1 MVLFICA
8 GYLLDLLF
16 SAGKLVKLQTIKI
29 SKLLSEMMFFVIN
42 NAFQDL

>member
-16 SAGKLVKLQTIKI
+16 SEVKLVKLQTIKI